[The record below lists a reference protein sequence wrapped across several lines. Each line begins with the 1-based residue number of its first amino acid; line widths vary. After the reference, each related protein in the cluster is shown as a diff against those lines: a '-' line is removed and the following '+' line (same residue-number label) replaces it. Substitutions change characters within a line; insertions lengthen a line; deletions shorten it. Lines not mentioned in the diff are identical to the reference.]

1 MNGGKVVEDKM
12 PGETKLDRQNR
23 YIETLEYCIS
33 DLDALHAAGIK
44 RRTLDLWLKEDEFSQ
59 RYREATY
66 TRANNLEEGM
76 LDVLNWAIQPDRY
89 SQILRYPSLL
99 MFALRGLKPEKFA
112 ERTLLAAGQAQDDL
126 KKLLSMDD
134 TVPEASKVSLP
145 GKPPEKGR
153 EGDWLD
159 SLLAGTVEDDN

>member
-1 MNGGKVVEDKM
+1 
-12 PGETKLDRQNR
+12 
-23 YIETLEYCIS
+23 
-33 DLDALHAAGIK
+33 
-44 RRTLDLWLKEDEFSQ
+44 
-59 RYREATY
+59 
-66 TRANNLEEGM
+66 
-76 LDVLNWAIQPDRY
+76 
-89 SQILRYPSLL
+89 

-134 TVPEASKVSLP
+134 TAPEASKVSLP